1 MKYQTKTLFDYATLR
16 NYAGHGFKITSL
28 ASFTQPDPTKE
39 RKFTPKGEAG
49 NEEKLASNLSRS
61 RNRIFELAFCNP
73 WELFVTFT
81 LDSAKYDRHDLGKF
95 KKDLSQFL
103 RDYRKK
109 TGERVKYL
117 LIPEP
122 HQDGAWHMHGFLM
135 GLPLDHLREF
145 HEGERLPD
153 KIRKRLAAGKHVYTW
168 EPYARK
174 FGFADI
180 ERVENH
186 EAASKYATK
195 YITKETMHTT
205 AELGAHIFYTSQG
218 LNGAEI
224 VRRDILSD
232 EIDNPD
238 YQNERVTVRWF
249 APDAREIAES
259 YFDEVHPK

>member
-1 MKYQTKTLFDYATLR
+1 MNYQSKTLFDYATLR
-16 NYAGHGFKITSL
+16 DFAGNGFKLTALSL
-28 ASFTQPDPTKE
+28 FNQPDPEKP

-49 NEEKLASNLSRS
+49 NAEKIANNLARS

-81 LDSAKYDRHDLGKF
+81 LDRAKYDRHDLEKF
-95 KKDLSQFL
+95 SKDLSQFI

-109 TGERVKYL
+109 TAERVQYL

-122 HQDGAWHMHGFLM
+122 HKDGAWHMHGFLM
-135 GLPLDHLREF
+135 GLPLDHLRKF
-145 HEGERLPD
+145 HPDEILPD
-153 KIRKRLAAGKHVYTW
+153 KIRKRLAEGKRVFTW
-168 EPYARK
+168 EAYARK

-180 ERVENH
+180 EIVENH

-195 YITKETMHTT
+195 YVTKETMNTT
-205 AELGAHIFYTSQG
+205 AGLGAHIFYASQG

-224 VRRDILSD
+224 VRRDCLSD

-238 YQNERVTVRWF
+238 YQNEHVTVRWF
-249 APDAREIAES
+249 SPEKREIAES